1 MSKIYEEYAHIDAQ
15 IAALSAQKEQLR
27 PQIIEMMMEQG
38 VKKVETAVGK
48 FSLSPKK
55 SWTYPEAIIALE
67 AVTKEEVSA
76 LNDVVKEAKAR
87 AESTQ
92 EATFEESESLR
103 FTSAKL

>member
-55 SWTYPEAIIALE
+55 SWTYPDHVTALE
-67 AVTKEEVSA
+67 VATKEEVA
-76 LNDVVKEAKAR
+76 TLNERVKEARAK
-87 AESTQ
+87 AESTL

>member
-15 IAALSAQKEQLR
+15 IAALNAQKEQLR

-55 SWTYPEAIIALE
+55 SWTYPDHVTSLE
-67 AVTKEEVSA
+67 STTKEEITI
-76 LNDVVKEAKAR
+76 LNERIKEAKAK
-87 AESTQ
+87 AESTL